1 MDLINKINKA
11 RDYILNK
18 IGFVPEIALIL
29 GSGLGEMAEE
39 AEEKIIV
46 NYSEIPNFPISTVH
60 GHKGRLVFGMMKGKK
75 VVFMQGRF
83 HYYEGYKMEEVVF
96 PVWVFKS
103 LGVKKLIVTNAA
115 GGVNTSFNPGDLM
128 IIKDH
133 INYTNSNLYNL
144 FMGRCCHCIRN
155 CHIRYTGYSCNLKS
169 AMLCNY
175 RFRHSG
181 HTYGI

>member
-60 GHKGRLVFGMMKGKK
+60 GHKGRLVF
-75 VVFMQGRF
+75 
-83 HYYEGYKMEEVVF
+83 
-96 PVWVFKS
+96 
-103 LGVKKLIVTNAA
+103 
-115 GGVNTSFNPGDLM
+115 
-128 IIKDH
+128 
-133 INYTNSNLYNL
+133 
-144 FMGRCCHCIRN
+144 
-155 CHIRYTGYSCNLKS
+155 
-169 AMLCNY
+169 
-175 RFRHSG
+175 
-181 HTYGI
+181 